1 MDAKT
6 LREQI
11 YAGALPL
18 LKGRTVTDLVVGIS
32 MLAVELDQK
41 AIAVSY
47 VLRDDLGGGCSIF
60 PYVVTAVGKSA
71 EEVGRWFVD
80 GGDDV
85 QRAIGGAVINAAS
98 QVLNLTDRDSDE
110 HPFDLTLKPGDTV
123 GMVGMIGPAVMRLKP
138 FGCRMVIFDKGK
150 CAHGNP
156 NLDIYPMEQQE
167 ELLPKC
173 DVVILSGS
181 TTINGTAAHL
191 MELCDHARD
200 VVFVG
205 SSVPMIPEGYAGTN
219 ASVLAGSWWRYED
232 KAPIFRL
239 ISQAA
244 GMHALGKYMVKKN
257 VRIP

>member
-1 MDAKT
+1 MDARA

-18 LKGRTVTDLVVGIS
+18 MKGRRVTDLVIGIS
-32 MLAVELDQK
+32 MLAVELDES

-60 PYVVTAVGKSA
+60 PYAVTAVGKSA

-98 QVLNLTDRDSDE
+98 QTLELTDRDSDE
-110 HPFDLTLKPGDTV
+110 HPFDLTLHPGDTV
-123 GMVGMIGPAVMRLKP
+123 GMVGMIGPAVMRLRP

-150 CAHGNP
+150 CAGGNP
-156 NLDIYPMEQQE
+156 KLDIYPMERQA
-167 ELLPKC
+167 ELLPTC

-181 TTINGTAAHL
+181 TAINGTAAPL
-191 MELCDHARD
+191 MELCGQARD

-205 SSVPMIPEGYAGTN
+205 ASVPMIPQGYAGTP
-219 ASVLAGSWWRYED
+219 ASVLAGSWWRYAD
-232 KAPIFRL
+232 KEPIFRL
-239 ISQAA
+239 ISRAA

-257 VRIP
+257 VRIL